1 MRPPVTATSA
11 VQILTRDYKSVDE
24 VWSDME
30 VRTRK
35 EAAKAASRLA
45 AQSSRTFARNVSEGW
60 FTGPK
65 LTPDASFA

>member
-1 MRPPVTATSA
+1 VSEAWYWREKMIGRPITQTLRRPLTATSA

-45 AQSSRTFARNVSEGW
+45 AQSSRTFA
-60 FTGPK
+60 
-65 LTPDASFA
+65 

>member
-1 MRPPVTATSA
+1 VVLAGKDDWEARLPETMRPPITATSA

-45 AQSSRTFARNVSEGW
+45 AQSSRS
-60 FTGPK
+60 
-65 LTPDASFA
+65 